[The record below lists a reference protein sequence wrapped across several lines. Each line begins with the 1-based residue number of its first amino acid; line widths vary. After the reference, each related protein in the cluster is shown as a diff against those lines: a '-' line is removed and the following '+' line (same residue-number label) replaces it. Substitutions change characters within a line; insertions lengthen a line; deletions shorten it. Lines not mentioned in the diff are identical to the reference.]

1 MVRMNAST
9 TRRAVGAAIVA
20 GALVLIG
27 AVAASGVLGDSSP
40 VPTNPVPTATPVPT
54 STPTAT
60 PAPTVEPAPT
70 PTPAPSGGIG
80 DLDIR
85 NLTDHDV
92 KLHVTDATG
101 KVVSLRSGTPGDG
114 MSVRWFDVKVENVD
128 ATTVRV
134 IWVGLP
140 RDEVVQ
146 LGISAADGGYRLRF
160 VQAAPPANSD
170 AVGFDRIVE
179 IAFDEPV
186 RAADVRATIQESLDT
201 QD

>member
-1 MVRMNAST
+1 MDAST
-9 TRRAVGAAIVA
+9 TRRTVGTAVVA

-27 AVAASGVLGDSSP
+27 AVAASGVLGESTT
-40 VPTNPVPTATPVPT
+40 VTPKP
-54 STPTAT
+54 SPTAT
-60 PAPTVEPAPT
+60 PAPTSTPISTATPVPT
-70 PTPAPSGGIG
+70 PGPTATPSPVPSGGIG